1 MFYETRKNHSCFMK
15 DQYKKMKLSDSLHR
29 YQDKN
34 TLSLYGIY
42 QL

>member
-1 MFYETRKNHSCFMK
+1 MFYETQKNHSYFMK
-15 DQYKKMKLSDSLHR
+15 DQYENMKLSDSLHR

-34 TLSLYGIY
+34 TLILYGIY